1 MCESNA
7 YVLKNGGEELVMESV
22 GALRLQDGAVVL
34 KSIFG
39 EEKTLTARL
48 LEINLTAHRIV
59 LESI

>member
-7 YVLKNGGEELVMESV
+7 YVLKNGSEELVMESV
-22 GALRLQDGAVVL
+22 GALTLQDDSVVL

-39 EEKTLTARL
+39 EEKMLKARL

-59 LESI
+59 LESM

>member
-7 YVLKNGGEELVMESV
+7 YVLKNGSEELVMESV
-22 GALRLQDGAVVL
+22 GALTLQDDSVVL

-39 EEKTLTARL
+39 EEKILTARL

-59 LESI
+59 LESV

>member
-7 YVLKNGGEELVMESV
+7 YVLKNGSEELVMESV
-22 GALRLQDGAVVL
+22 GALTLQDDSIVL

-39 EEKTLTARL
+39 EEKILTARL

-59 LESI
+59 LESM

>member
-7 YVLKNGGEELVMESV
+7 YVLKNGREELVMESV
-22 GALRLQDGAVVL
+22 GALTLQDDSVVL

-39 EEKTLTARL
+39 EEKILTARL

-59 LESI
+59 LESV